1 MEAPND
7 NLLAH
12 KHQLVEMLLSIKDE
26 ALLLQIEHIM
36 RAAGVPP
43 SREVRTA
50 ADLAQR
56 FQNAPAQIAAGRYK
70 TAEQLLDEVKGWK

>member
-1 MEAPND
+1 MEAPKD

-43 SREVRTA
+43 SGEVHTA

-56 FQNAPAQIAAGRYK
+56 FHNAPAQIAAGRYK
-70 TAEQLLDEVKGWK
+70 TAEQLLVDFS